1 MKNRISRRTLLS
13 TVGLATLWGFTPAV
27 SAAAA
32 AKKLASLI
40 TPEQTEGPFYIER
53 QMIRADVTEGKP
65 GVPLQL
71 ELRVVDKNGEPVRK
85 AAIDIWHCDAEGKYS
100 GFAKLAEMGPPPGF
114 SGFHDRVM
122 FDHPF
127 KSRHKPGSDGPG
139 GDRVRGARAEG
150 DEFARSHS
158 HSHSHSHMG
167 PPPRIH
173 PTDES
178 TFLRGTQITDDEGK
192 VRFASIYPGWYAG
205 RALHIHLKV
214 HTGGTLVG
222 EASTSHRKDGKGDA
236 PNSLSYNGGHV
247 SHTGQL
253 FFPPKI
259 SDSVALL
266 EPYSRLKTGRMP
278 LDDDM
283 IFVSQGGK
291 STMVNVSQ
299 IDKGAASH
307 GFIAR
312 STLCIDP
319 ESTPQKV

>member
-1 MKNRISRRTLLS
+1 MENRISRRTLLS

-32 AKKLASLI
+32 AKKLASPV

-65 GVPLQL
+65 GIPLQL
-71 ELRVVDKNGEPVRK
+71 ELRVVDKNGEPIRK

-100 GFAKLAEMGPPPGF
+100 GFAKLAELGPPPGF
-114 SGFHDRVM
+114 SGFHDRVK

-127 KSRHKPGSDGPG
+127 TPRHKPGSDGFGGDKTKGDRVG
-139 GDRVRGARAEG
+139 GDRPGG
-150 DEFARSHS
+150 DEFAHA
-158 HSHSHSHMG
+158 HMG

-173 PTDES
+173 QTDES

-214 HTGGTLVG
+214 HTGGTVVG
-222 EASTSHRKDGKGDA
+222 ESSTSHKKDGNGDA
-236 PNSLSYNGGHV
+236 SNVLSYRGGHV

-253 FFPPKI
+253 FFPPNI

-278 LDDDM
+278 LDDDI

-291 STMVNVSQ
+291 STMVSVSE

-312 STLCIDP
+312 STLRVDP